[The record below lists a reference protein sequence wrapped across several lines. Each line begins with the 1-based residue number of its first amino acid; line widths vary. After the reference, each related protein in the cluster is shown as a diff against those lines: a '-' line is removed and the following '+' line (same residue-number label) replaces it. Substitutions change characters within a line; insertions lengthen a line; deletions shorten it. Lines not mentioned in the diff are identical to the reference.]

1 MSGSTEYIMFQLS
14 LALVAITELASID
27 EEQRSFSCLELAS
40 IFERTLLGVDFLC
53 GDHRRPPVV
62 SITSS
67 SSCHSAMQAFYLE
80 SSSKAQDG
88 TFALSQTPKVS
99 RLGLTLAMSPER
111 SYLLSAL

>member
-40 IFERTLLGVDFLC
+40 IFECTLPGVDFIC
-53 GDHRRPPVV
+53 GDHRSPPIV

-67 SSCHSAMQAFYLE
+67 SSRHSAMQP
-80 SSSKAQDG
+80 QR
-88 TFALSQTPKVS
+88 PHS
-99 RLGLTLAMSPER
+99 RLGAMDSVA
-111 SYLLSAL
+111 STQSASAVIDIDIEPPD